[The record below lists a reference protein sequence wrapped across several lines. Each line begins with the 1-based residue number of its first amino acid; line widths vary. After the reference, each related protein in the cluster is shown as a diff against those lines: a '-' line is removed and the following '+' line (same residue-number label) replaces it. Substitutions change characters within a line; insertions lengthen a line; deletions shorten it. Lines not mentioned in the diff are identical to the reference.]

1 MQFDRLDITNYGWVV
16 DDGNVLPLW
25 YDGPQL
31 PPSVN
36 KGKERKGQKRKVI
49 KQGDIG
55 DDERSNDDGGHVS
68 GTLKKKK
75 KNVKKN
81 IKK

>member
-1 MQFDRLDITNYGWVV
+1 MQFDRLGLTNYGWVV

-36 KGKERKGQKRKVI
+36 KGKERKKA
-49 KQGDIG
+49 
-55 DDERSNDDGGHVS
+55 ESNKARGYWR
-68 GTLKKKK
+68 
-75 KNVKKN
+75 
-81 IKK
+81 

>member
-25 YDGPQL
+25 YDGPKL

-36 KGKERKGQKRKVI
+36 KVRKGQKRKAI
-49 KQGDIG
+49 NKGNIG
-55 DDERSNDDGGHVS
+55 DD
-68 GTLKKKK
+68 
-75 KNVKKN
+75 
-81 IKK
+81 